1 MPLTDTKVKNAKPLD
16 KEYKLTDG
24 FGMFLRVTPKG
35 SKYWQMAYRFDGK
48 QKIFS
53 IGVYPVVSLADARQR
68 RDEARRLLAQGI
80 DPNAKKQ
87 AEVKEQK
94 AKRDNTRSFRAV
106 AKAWFATKK
115 KWSEDYRHTVLTR
128 LETYIFPDI
137 GNRDVTE
144 LATGDLLAPIKKVEA
159 LGYLEVATRVKQY
172 VTSILRYAIQQQLIR
187 YNPAY
192 DMEGAVQKPHTEH
205 RPALELEK
213 IPQLQKNC
221 RIQKP

>member
-35 SKYWQMAYRFDGK
+35 SRYWQMAYRFERK

-53 IGVYPVVSLADARQR
+53 IGVYPVVSLADVRQR

-87 AEVKEQK
+87 AEVTELK
-94 AKRDNTRSFRAV
+94 AKRDNTRSFRVV

-115 KWSEDYRHTVLTR
+115 KWSENYRHTVLTR
-128 LETYIFPDI
+128 LETYIFTDI
-137 GNRDVTE
+137 GNRDVTD
-144 LATGDLLAPIKKVEA
+144 LSTGDLLAPIKK
-159 LGYLEVATRVKQY
+159 
-172 VTSILRYAIQQQLIR
+172 
-187 YNPAY
+187 
-192 DMEGAVQKPHTEH
+192 
-205 RPALELEK
+205 
-213 IPQLQKNC
+213 
-221 RIQKP
+221 